1 MIEQSQQ
8 LRIQLN
14 TVITSCIQS
23 IPILSSIPEQQR
35 MSILQVSTRNDLSRF
50 CEQSHDTRFLPLPPQ
65 VRSILDTV
73 LTTHAQ
79 RPDHRSSLIA
89 RLVQFLQMKIPYMVD
104 DLTGNKAKAIYGLIP
119 SCEELVQTIADQKR
133 KVEQSTSL
141 PDAIAALEN
150 VVNTMKQGKQGEN
163 GNGNGKVERCEE
175 GKSDENEEDD
185 EVDDFSERLGVA
197 DSITS
202 LDHFKR
208 RGVQL
213 SPWVWYGSLTTHP
226 ERANVEYY
234 PDLIVEGMT
243 VRWDCPVC
251 HEVMYVTKEEL
262 ISHLNKCVH
271 CCVCWSKW
279 T

>member
-35 MSILQVSTRNDLSRF
+35 ISILQVSNRNDVSRF
-50 CEQSHDTRFLPLPPQ
+50 CEQSHDTRSLPLPPQ

-89 RLVQFLQMKIPYMVD
+89 RLVQFLQMKIPYTVE

-119 SCEELVQTIADQKR
+119 SCEELVQTIANQKR
-133 KVEQSTSL
+133 KVEQATSL
-141 PDAIAALEN
+141 PDAITALEN
-150 VVNTMKQGKQGEN
+150 VVNTIKEGEGEGEEEGKGKGKGERRE
-163 GNGNGKVERCEE
+163 K

-271 CCVCWSKW
+271 FLVCLYK
-279 T
+279 